1 MTIAGNQT
9 PSSSQNKTRILLVDD
24 HSIVRRGL
32 ASLINSEPDLEVC
45 GEAEDVQSA
54 IDAVNRSRP
63 QLVILDLSL
72 KHGDGLDV
80 LARLSEAH
88 PEVLTLVLSM
98 FDETVYAERALR
110 AGARGYVRKLDV
122 AETIVAA
129 IRQVLAG
136 QVYVSSTIAAAVLQH
151 LSGGN
156 KRSDAQAAVH
166 RLTDRE
172 LQVLRSIGRG
182 LSNHQIAEE
191 LFISVKTVEAHRE
204 HIKQKIGFANS
215 SELLQYAIEFT
226 RL

>member
-1 MTIAGNQT
+1 
-9 PSSSQNKTRILLVDD
+9 
-24 HSIVRRGL
+24 
-32 ASLINSEPDLEVC
+32 
-45 GEAEDVQSA
+45 
-54 IDAVNRSRP
+54 
-63 QLVILDLSL
+63 
-72 KHGDGLDV
+72 
-80 LARLSEAH
+80 
-88 PEVLTLVLSM
+88 M

-151 LSGGN
+151 LSGGD